1 MSDGV
6 MSDSGRPASE
16 HELHAYADGQ
26 LDPVRRAE
34 VAAFLAGAPEA
45 QDRVAAYR
53 AQNAAMHAAF
63 DSTLR
68 EVLPARLLPRSRR
81 VWPRLLRHAVA
92 ASIYVAVGW
101 GAALA
106 WNPQDVAA
114 LWQGNGPAEAGFPER
129 AALAYATFAP
139 EERRPVEIGADDET
153 LLVGWLSSRLGADI
167 RVPKLNEIGFEFI
180 GGRLLPA
187 PRGPAGQLIYAD
199 AQGRRVALYFKPRV
213 LAPQNTDFR
222 WLRQGAI
229 EVCFWS
235 DGGMRY
241 AVTGELSRRELFRLV
256 ELIYEQLNV

>member
-1 MSDGV
+1 MSEV
-6 MSDSGRPASE
+6 MRPATD

-34 VAAFLAGAPEA
+34 VEAYLAGAPEA
-45 QDRVAAYR
+45 AAAVAAYL
-53 AQNAAMHAAF
+53 AQNAALHAAY
-63 DSTLR
+63 DATLR
-68 EVLPARLLPRSRR
+68 EALPRRLRPQARR
-81 VWPRLLRHAVA
+81 VWPRLLRHAAA
-92 ASIYVAVGW
+92 ASVYVAVGW

-106 WNPQDVAA
+106 WDPQDVAA

-139 EERRPVEIGADDET
+139 EQGRPVEIGADDEN
-153 LLVGWLSSRLGADI
+153 LLVGWLSNRLGSEI
-167 RVPKLNEIGFEFI
+167 RVPKLDEIGFAFI

-213 LAPQNTDFR
+213 LAPQTTDFR

-229 EVCFWS
+229 EVCFWT